1 VRVRTLIV
9 DDNPTFI
16 ESVSSFLA
24 RRPTI
29 ELLGCAHSGSEALER
44 ARRETPDLVLVDLVM
59 PSMNGLDSPKRCVHC
74 HSRRASSCSRSPRSR
89 LPPTRALL
97 PRPAQQYEIT
107 SRLMP
112 LIAQPSAKRAGRRT
126 DQLSRPQGGWRSPRS
141 DRRPST
147 LRVTTCDRLAGHH
160 PRAREP

>member
-1 VRVRTLIV
+1 MRVRTLIV

-59 PSMNGLDSPKRCVHC
+59 PSMNGLDLSK
-74 HSRRASSCSRSPRSR
+74 A
-89 LPPTRALL
+89 LRALPQP
-97 PRPAQQYEIT
+97 PRVVVLTLAEHPAYLTHARAAGAEGLLSKYEIT

-112 LIAQPSAKRAGRRT
+112 LIAQLFGERASEEDAT
-126 DQLSRPQGGWRSPRS
+126 N
-141 DRRPST
+141 
-147 LRVTTCDRLAGHH
+147 
-160 PRAREP
+160 